1 MRYIFVLTFSIL
13 TLAVFGQKPKKVIKK
28 LGNDPVFFIDSVN
41 VDKSE
46 MMKYKPEEIAQVS
59 VYKDSNAI
67 KLVGPEGKD
76 GAVYIETKAF
86 AKKRYWS
93 YFKTK
98 SVEYGNVVPTPEA
111 DSSIQYVLN
120 ERILKTNFEGD
131 LSLIED
137 NIFQEIKIIDKEKL
151 EKEFGITDKQ
161 YGVIIK
167 SNKPKDL
174 YKANKKF

>member
-1 MRYIFVLTFSIL
+1 MRYIFIL
-13 TLAVFGQKPKKVIKK
+13 TLSVLTLSVFGQKPKKVIKK
-28 LGNDPVFFIDSVN
+28 LGNDPVFFIDSIN

-46 MMKYKPEEIAQVS
+46 MMKYQPEDIAQVS

-76 GAVYIETKAF
+76 GVVYIETKPF
-86 AKKRYWS
+86 ARIKYWN

-98 SVEYGNVVPTPEA
+98 SVEYGNIVLTPES
-111 DSSIQYVLN
+111 DSSIQYILN
-120 ERILKTNFEGD
+120 GRVLKTNFEGD
-131 LSLIED
+131 LSLID
-137 NIFQEIKIIDKEKL
+137 DSIFVEIRIIDKEKL
-151 EKEFGITDKQ
+151 EKDFGINDKQ

-167 SNKPKDL
+167 SDKPKDL